1 MKTIKTK
8 VIPLAIVVFVLLVVF
23 YNNKSVKLSKEIDN
37 SYTYDGQVIEMEG
50 KFKAPFLTRTGN
62 TISMEFEVFND
73 FYIIQTKNKV
83 ITGIRMNYGEGKN
96 TVLIN
101 AGSDNKFEQSDV
113 VIFDKD
119 GNKLKTSDKVKITG
133 RIVYPHKGVKKE
145 SLVKDYKTGKEMMK
159 DEGLDYSYEITD
171 VTVQKD

>member
-1 MKTIKTK
+1 
-8 VIPLAIVVFVLLVVF
+8 
-23 YNNKSVKLSKEIDN
+23 
-37 SYTYDGQVIEMEG
+37 
-50 KFKAPFLTRTGN
+50 
-62 TISMEFEVFND
+62 MEFEVFND

-119 GNKLKTSDKVKITG
+119 GNKLKHLTK
-133 RIVYPHKGVKKE
+133 
-145 SLVKDYKTGKEMMK
+145 
-159 DEGLDYSYEITD
+159 
-171 VTVQKD
+171 